1 MVGDD
6 DTGAL
11 VMASR
16 GTAGGGGSQG
26 RADGARAL
34 AAAAFGEVHRRVGK
48 LLQPDYKGENFMV
61 LAYHLEAFGELP
73 PGALRSAGASW
84 RRRTTAWTSRCTWRP

>member
-1 MVGDD
+1 MTVE
-6 DTGAL
+6 
-11 VMASR
+11 
-16 GTAGGGGSQG
+16 GGSSQD
-26 RADGARAL
+26 RADGALAL
-34 AAAAFGEVHRRVGK
+34 AAAAFDEVHRRVGK

-73 PGALRSAGASW
+73 AGALRSTGAGW